1 MLLLKGISQQL
12 IVINN
17 ILLILCDQSNKVI
30 DEGVKNKVMEITNQ
44 VEFQIV
50 QQNIDKYVYKQIKE
64 NKNDTQQKNKV
75 DNRDRKDENSQDTTK
90 VAIIPGRITAF
101 YERIANQ
108 IIDHHLKLV
117 KRRRR
122 K

>member
-17 ILLILCDQSNKVI
+17 IILILCDQSNKVI

-50 QQNIDKYVYKQIKE
+50 QQNIDKYIFKQIQE
-64 NKNDTQQKNKV
+64 NKNKK
-75 DNRDRKDENSQDTTK
+75 
-90 VAIIPGRITAF
+90 
-101 YERIANQ
+101 
-108 IIDHHLKLV
+108 
-117 KRRRR
+117 
-122 K
+122 

>member
-17 ILLILCDQSNKVI
+17 IILILCDQSNKVI
-30 DEGVKNKVMEITNQ
+30 DEGVKNKVMEIINQ

-90 VAIIPGRITAF
+90 VAIIPGRIAAF
-101 YERIANQ
+101 CKRIVNQ
-108 IIDHHLKLV
+108 
-117 KRRRR
+117 
-122 K
+122 